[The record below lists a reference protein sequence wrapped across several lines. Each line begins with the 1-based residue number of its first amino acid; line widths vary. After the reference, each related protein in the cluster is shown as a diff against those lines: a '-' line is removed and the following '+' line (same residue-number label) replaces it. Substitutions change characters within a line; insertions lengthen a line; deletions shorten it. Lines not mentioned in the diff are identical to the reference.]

1 MLALSLLLGFV
12 LALLLSA
19 LISRPLKAMEQT
31 IEQSNGASAAPRVR
45 TRGLKE
51 FASFARR
58 YNEMLDRIDTLN
70 AETAHNQ
77 EQLRQMEIAALE
89 EQINPHFLYNALDSI
104 TWLVENRPRIGR
116 GKHDY
121 VSGAAASSIHP
132 SRRQFPHSS
141 ARG

>member
-1 MLALSLLLGFV
+1 
-12 LALLLSA
+12 
-19 LISRPLKAMEQT
+19 MEQT

-51 FASFARR
+51 FASFARH

-104 TWLVENRPRIGR
+104 TWLVETGR
-116 GKHDY
+116 G
-121 VSGAAASSIHP
+121 SAAVNMITSLAQLLPSIHP